1 MGVVSEKDAA
11 AGCEAAA
18 ERGVD
23 AAWGLVEFVEKC
35 PSMFH
40 TAAQVA
46 ARLEAAGFSRLR
58 ENEAWGVVAGGK
70 YYVVRNNSSVLA
82 FAVGAEV
89 TACDLR
95 FSLCAAHGD
104 SPALKVKSGCDLHGP
119 GDYARLDVEVYG
131 GPIDH
136 SWLDRPLGVAGRV
149 MVREGSRVVSRLY
162 DSGRDVALIPNVAI
176 HLNREAGRAPEL
188 NRAVDLPALFSAGE
202 LGKGSF
208 DQMVADDLGV
218 AAGDVLARDLFL
230 YNRTPARVW
239 GAADEFV
246 SGRALDDLGCAYTA
260 LEAFLGAENPR
271 SVAVYACFDNEEV
284 GSNTKQGAM
293 STFLVDT
300 LERLAGCLG
309 ATREQY
315 LQAIARSMLVSCDNA
330 HAVHPNHPQKHDE
343 ANRCW
348 LNRGLVI
355 KEAANQHYCTDAFSR
370 AALIA
375 VLDDADVPYQTFA
388 NRSDM
393 AGGGTLGNLSN
404 MQVSLHGVDVGLP
417 QLAMHSSYETAGAR
431 DVALG
436 IDALTAF
443 YNADL
448 QIDGADSVTLG

>member
-1 MGVVSEKDAA
+1 MSVVAEKGAGAA
-11 AGCEAAA
+11 ADEQAAA
-18 ERGVD
+18 Q
-23 AAWGLVEFVEKC
+23 GLVEFVEKC

-40 TAAQVA
+40 TAAELGR
-46 ARLEAAGFSRLR
+46 RLEAAGFSRLR
-58 ENEAWGVVAGGK
+58 ENAAWEVAPGGK

-82 FAVGAEV
+82 FAVGEKVAP
-89 TACDLR
+89 AGLR
-95 FSLCAAHGD
+95 FQLCAAHGD
-104 SPALKVKSGCDLHGP
+104 SPSLKVKAVPELRGP
-119 GDYARLDVEVYG
+119 ADYTRLDVEVYG
-131 GPIDH
+131 GAIDH

-149 MVREGSRVVSRLY
+149 MVREGARVVSRLY
-162 DSGRDVALIPNVAI
+162 DSARDVALIPNVAI

-188 NRAVDLPALFSAGE
+188 NRAVDLPALFSAGA
-202 LGKGSF
+202 LGEGSF

-218 AAGDVLARDLFL
+218 APGDVLARDLFL

-239 GAADEFV
+239 GAAGEFV
-246 SGRALDDLGCAYTA
+246 SARALDDLGCAYAA
-260 LEAFLGAENPR
+260 LEAFLGAQNPR
-271 SVAVYACFDNEEV
+271 CVMVYACFDNEEV

-293 STFLVDT
+293 STFLADT
-300 LERLAGCLG
+300 LERLATQLG
-309 ATREQY
+309 STHSQY

-330 HAVHPNHPQKHDE
+330 HAVHPNHPEKHDE

-375 VLDDADVPYQTFA
+375 VLDAAGVPYQTFA

-404 MQVSLHGVDVGLP
+404 MQVSMHGVDVGLP
-417 QLAMHSSYETAGAR
+417 QLAMHSTYETAGAL

-436 IDALTAF
+436 IDALRAF
-443 YNADL
+443 YSADL
-448 QIDGADSVTLG
+448 QIDGADCVTLG